1 MKVIEQF
8 FQISKQS
15 SAIINNFISNYTYQ
29 LTYIVEPA
37 DWIIKNIGET
47 ITDNLNC
54 KQLLKSRTAINY
66 RGIRNHIIHFG
77 SIHTMNM
84 IPHPSN
90 KVILSWFHVAPNSH
104 KNEFIKQNIKTI
116 DIIHT
121 SSNITKN
128 ALIKMGIPSK
138 IIKVL
143 PLGVDLKLFKP
154 LSSGEKGRLRRKLKL
169 PNNKFIIGSFQKDG
183 SGWGEGLT
191 PKLIKGPDVLVQV
204 LKRLSKK
211 LSIFVL
217 LTGPS
222 RGYVKKQLKKYNIDF
237 HYRNCENYQDIVPF
251 IQASDLCLITSRI
264 EGGPKQLLEA
274 MACGVPVITTRVGM
288 VPDII
293 THNKEALVADV
304 DNIKHLVKYTEILI
318 NNYKMKKELAIC
330 ALKKVKQY
338 SWKEVAKQY
347 YQKLYA
353 PLFKSLTK

>member
-1 MKVIEQF
+1 MKLIKQF
-8 FQISKQS
+8 HQASKFYN
-15 SAIINNFISNYTYQ
+15 ALLNNIISNSAHQ
-29 LTYIVEPA
+29 LSYIVESA
-37 DWIIKNIGET
+37 DWSIKWDGKYITNILCKDKLVRARISVTPQGIKN
-47 ITDNLNC
+47 
-54 KQLLKSRTAINY
+54 Q
-66 RGIRNHIIHFG
+66 IIHFG

-84 IPHPSN
+84 IPHLSN
-90 KVILSWFHVAPNSH
+90 KVILSWFHVATNSY
-104 KNEFIKQNIKTI
+104 KNEFIKQNVKTI

-121 SSNITKN
+121 SSNITKRS
-128 ALIKMGIPSK
+128 LIKMGIPSK

-143 PLGVDLKLFKP
+143 PLGVDLNLFKP
-154 LSSGEKGRLRRKLKL
+154 LTSKEKRVLRKKLKL
-169 PNNKFIIGSFQKDG
+169 SNNKFIIGSFQKDG

-191 PKLIKGPDVLVQV
+191 PKLIKGPDILVQV
-204 LKRLSKK
+204 LKRLSKNH
-211 LSIFVL
+211 SIFVL

-222 RGYVKKQLKKYNIDF
+222 RGYIKKQLNKYNIDF

-293 THNKEALVADV
+293 IHNKEALVANV
-304 DNIKHLVKYTEILI
+304 DNIKQLVKYTETLI
-318 NNYKMKKELAIC
+318 NNYKIRKKLIVC

-338 SWKEVAKQY
+338 SWEEVARQY

-353 PLFKSLTK
+353 PLSKGIAK